1 MPHVYFTMFHMGLD
15 YKFIYKPLVMVETAH
30 IGGAVE
36 WDSVRKSKTK
46 ACGRSKTEKQNEKD
60 YSYSR
65 LLSL

>member
-1 MPHVYFTMFHMGLD
+1 MGLNH
-15 YKFIYKPLVMVETAH
+15 KFIYKPSVTVEAAR

-36 WDSVRKSKTK
+36 LDSVSKSKNK
-46 ACGRSKTEKQNEKD
+46 VCGRSKREKQNEKD